1 MQCTQPPEHI
11 SPAAEA
17 HLWRRKEDWLA
28 PDSRKGHRATYTSAT
43 LLPKAKAATPAEI
56 ENFCSKQRSRAWSRC
71 SDRVPALSLPCMRF
85 HGILAELAQSSE
97 ISKFVSVIKRFA
109 NSATSTC
116 FQLPWSLSLMTLAEQ
131 PDKLKSGQRTHFL
144 VPRHGQQLIPLPLC
158 TRVCHPQRK
167 RVQRAL
173 SALQH
178 PKAIV
183 TWLAQGQ
190 RSVFILSSC
199 SRPSLLR
206 KPQSA
211 VRCSEEE
218 IRRSFVCVSQE
229 T

>member
-1 MQCTQPPEHI
+1 
-11 SPAAEA
+11 
-17 HLWRRKEDWLA
+17 
-28 PDSRKGHRATYTSAT
+28 
-43 LLPKAKAATPAEI
+43 
-56 ENFCSKQRSRAWSRC
+56 
-71 SDRVPALSLPCMRF
+71 MRL

-131 PDKLKSGQRTHFL
+131 PDKKSRQRTHFL

-158 TRVCHPQRK
+158 TCVGHPQRK

-178 PKAIV
+178 PKAVV
-183 TWLAQGQ
+183 TPKCAWLAQGQ

-218 IRRSFVCVSQE
+218 IRRSFVCISQE